1 MAGAHL
7 DSWVAG
13 DGAADNGAGTA
24 MIMEAAR
31 ILSASGVRPKRTIRF
46 ALWAGEEQ
54 GLLGS
59 LAYVERPSRDP
70 RQARRSAPTGLARY
84 RAGRNAGQSP
94 APGWG
99 DLAAYFNLDN
109 GSGKVRGIY
118 VENNRRWCRS
128 SATGLPRSSRWARAT
143 S

>member
-31 ILSASGVRPKRTIRF
+31 ILADMGVRPKRTIRF

-59 LAYVERPSRDP
+59 LAYVEQHLATRGDP
-70 RQARRSAPTGLARY
+70 NVPEKTGLERY
-84 RAGRNAGQSP
+84 FGWQIGRASCRERVCQ
-94 APGWG
+94 
-99 DLAAYFNLDN
+99 
-109 GSGKVRGIY
+109 Y
-118 VENNRRWCRS
+118 V
-128 SATGLPRSSRWARAT
+128 
-143 S
+143 